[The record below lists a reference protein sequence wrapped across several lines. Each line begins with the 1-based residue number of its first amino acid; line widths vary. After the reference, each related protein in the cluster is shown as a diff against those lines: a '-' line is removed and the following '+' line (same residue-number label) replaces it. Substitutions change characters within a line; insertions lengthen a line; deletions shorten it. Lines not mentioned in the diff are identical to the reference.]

1 MATLLDVPTFVVSAQ
16 ANAQLRQ
23 RLLQVAVPTSS
34 ASTIP
39 NASTVSTKPRR
50 RRKNTRP
57 NTPAS
62 LIALSVVNATTRSP
76 SGSPSVGIAT
86 IGGMKMTG
94 ATHAR
99 QTIAMIFSR
108 SFSLPRITPNPVP
121 RVDVLS
127 AMTFGTASRSMN
139 VIMMALRVG
148 KRVTKQGETAT
159 DVKTMAG
166 KFYGLLH

>member
-1 MATLLDVPTFVVSAQ
+1 MVILLAVKTSVVSAQ
-16 ANAQLRQ
+16 AGARLRLPLQLLPQMTVRN
-23 RLLQVAVPTSS
+23 SS

-39 NASTVSTKPRR
+39 SVSTVSTKPRPK
-50 RRKNTRP
+50 RKDMRP

-62 LIALSVVNATTRSP
+62 LIALSTVNATTRSP

-94 ATHAR
+94 VTHAR
-99 QTIAMIFSR
+99 QTIATTFSR
-108 SFSLPRITPNPVP
+108 SFSLPRI

-139 VIMMALRVG
+139 VITMALRVG

-166 KFYGLLH
+166 KFEIPH